1 MLDQSSFEGTKVPRV
16 DQASGEVEKA
26 DNTENV
32 KEQIVEEGGCT
43 TVLQMTS
50 ASNEIA
56 NKVSL
61 SCELVKDFPRGCI
74 SLFL

>member
-16 DQASGEVEKA
+16 EQASGEVEKA
-26 DNTENV
+26 DDIENI
-32 KEQIVEEGGCT
+32 KEQIVEEGGYA

-61 SCELVKDFPRGCI
+61 SREFVKHFACGCI